1 MLWVWQ
7 CDINGIP
14 IFYKVFPGNTAD
26 VKTLIPFFNEFK
38 LLFPD
43 KKIIVVADRG
53 MSSAENIKFLE
64 RNQIDFLISY
74 RAKVASKKYKE
85 YLLNETDYVILNDD
99 YKYKER
105 QMLIQHN
112 KDDSKLYER
121 KQVISISKLRAKVDA
136 YNRNIEIKNFK
147 KHQNADGYV
156 NEKAMIGRESKILQ
170 TN

>member
-1 MLWVWQ
+1 MRHKWYS
-7 CDINGIP
+7 

-38 LLFPD
+38 LLFSD
-43 KKIIVVADRG
+43 KKIIVVADRR

-74 RAKVASKKYKE
+74 RAKVTSKKYKE
-85 YLLNETDYVILNDD
+85 YLLNESDYVILNDD

-147 KHQNADGYV
+147 KTSKCRWLCQWKSNDR
-156 NEKAMIGRESKILQ
+156 KQESKILQ